1 MTRLAIQRRKRG
13 LRLREVGE
21 KLGLTAQT
29 VQQQEKRGIQSLRTA
44 RRYADAL
51 SCDWRDLLDD
61 FTPRESVGER

>member
-1 MTRLAIQRRKRG
+1 MTRLAMQRLKLG

-29 VQQQEKRGIQSLRTA
+29 VQQQEKRGIQSMRTA

-51 SCDWRDLLDD
+51 GCDWRDLLDEEP
-61 FTPRESVGER
+61 PRVGE

>member
-21 KLGLTAQT
+21 KMGLTAQT

-44 RRYADAL
+44 RKYAEVL
-51 SCDWRDLLDD
+51 CCRPEELMD
-61 FTPRESVGER
+61 FTPCESVGER